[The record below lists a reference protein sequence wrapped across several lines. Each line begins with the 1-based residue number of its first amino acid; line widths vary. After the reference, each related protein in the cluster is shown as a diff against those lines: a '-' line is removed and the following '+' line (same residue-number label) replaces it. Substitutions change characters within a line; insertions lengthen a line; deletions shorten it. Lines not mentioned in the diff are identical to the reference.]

1 MPYLLYCLRDIQYKE
16 NDLNIIYLYKQIKY
30 MLNDEKCYI
39 HHELCI
45 NCEFNSEL
53 RLNAE
58 FTLRQAVK

>member
-1 MPYLLYCLRDIQYKE
+1 
-16 NDLNIIYLYKQIKY
+16 